1 MMKFLSVSALTLTS
15 SQLLAM
21 AQDEDAISTSAIY
34 ACAEIADDTERLAC
48 YDETVGRFE
57 AAEAAGEVTTISK
70 TEIEEIQKD
79 SFGFSLPSIPRLV
92 MPRFGG
98 DEEKST
104 IDEVT
109 LAVTKVERLRYDNLR
124 VTLENGQIWEQTD
137 GKRVQYSKRLG
148 VESASIKK
156 ASFGSFKMKLDD
168 GASFRVKRIR

>member
-1 MMKFLSVSALTLTS
+1 MMKFLCVSALTLTS
-15 SQLLAM
+15 VHALAA
-21 AQDEDAISTSAIY
+21 AQEGEAISTSAIY

-92 MPRFGG
+92 MPKLGG
-98 DEEKST
+98 GEDKANIES
-104 IDEVT
+104 VT
-109 LAVTKVERLRYDNLR
+109 VAVTKVERLRYDNLR

-137 GKRVQYSKRLG
+137 GKRVQFSKRLG
-148 VESASIKK
+148 VEAASIKR
-156 ASFGSFKMKLDD
+156 ASLGSFKMKLDD